1 MSINALFGI
10 AKSALTTS
18 QQALAVTGHNIANV
32 STPGYTRQE
41 AVLTEKRPINGAP
54 GQVGTGVQARE
65 IRRLVDTFLERQI
78 TDSHESVG
86 RLSVAQQELARLEQ
100 LFVGQEGQGLSGG
113 IAAFF
118 KAVQDVATNPSD
130 LSARAVLLSKAGALS
145 SQFNQTA
152 GALESTRQ
160 AFNAQVGLEISTVND
175 LSRRIAEL
183 NGEIARV
190 EVTGQNAN
198 DLRDQRG
205 LLINDLASHI
215 DISTLEQKSGEVS
228 VFIARGLVLVDG
240 HISRRL
246 AGVESADNN
255 GLLDVRYD
263 VGGNTATSVSN
274 LITNGRLKA
283 LLDLR
288 DETVPELLRS
298 VDSLAG
304 SLSNE
309 VNQLHRQGYGLDGT
323 TGNSLFSSPAVTTH
337 AAGTNVGTATVGSSA
352 IAASSLLTF
361 HDYEI
366 QFASGSIYSIV
377 DATTGA
383 SIKGNYTGTSI
394 AAPTVDAPLSIVT
407 GVNDQLTL
415 TVDGVASGTI
425 TLAGAATPGLAYTNG
440 ASVAA
445 VLQTKINADSALTA
459 AGKRVSVTYD
469 TTANRFV
476 ITSNTAQPTSSVNV
490 TGGTARASLGLVAG
504 TSTAASGTYGSP
516 QTFVIDG
523 ISVAVN
529 GAPVANDLLTVNS
542 RTNTARDLSVVLTNA
557 AKVAA
562 SASRSGLPGNGD
574 NAQAISSLQ
583 SQALVGLGQATP
595 DEFYRTTVGNLGVQ
609 AQVTERE
616 AQAQDV
622 VHEQLQTFRASV
634 SGVSLDQE
642 LVDLLKYQ
650 RMFEAASRLIVT
662 ADELLQTILA
672 MKR

>member
-1 MSINALFGI
+1 MSINGLFGI

-18 QQALAVTGHNIANV
+18 QQALAVTGHNISNV

-41 AVLTEKRPINGAP
+41 ALLTEKRPVNGAP
-54 GQVGTGVQARE
+54 GQIGTGVQATE
-65 IRRLVDTFLERQI
+65 IQRLVDTFLERRI

-100 LFVGQEGQGLSGG
+100 LLVGPDGQGLSGG
-113 IAAFF
+113 VAAFF

-130 LSARAVLLSKAGALS
+130 VSARAVLLSKADALS
-145 SQFNQTA
+145 SQFNQTS
-152 GALESTRQ
+152 GSLESTRQ
-160 AFNAQVGLEISTVND
+160 AFNTQIGLEISTIND
-175 LSRRIAEL
+175 LARRIAEL

-190 EVTGQNAN
+190 EVTGQDAN

-263 VGGNTATSVSN
+263 AGGNTATSLSN
-274 LITNGRLKA
+274 LISDGRLKA

-288 DETVPELLRS
+288 DGTVPELLRS

-323 TGNSLFSSPAVTTH
+323 MGNVLFSSLAVTTH
-337 AAGTNVGTATVGSSA
+337 AAGTNAGTASVGSSA
-352 IAASSLLTF
+352 IAANSLLTF

-366 QFASGSIYSIV
+366 QFTSGSTYSIV

-383 SIKGNYTGTSI
+383 SIRGNYAGTSI
-394 AAPTVDAPLSIVT
+394 AAPTIDAPLSIVT

-415 TVDGVASGTI
+415 TVDGVSSGTI
-425 TLAGAATPGLAYTNG
+425 TLAGAPSPGLAHTNG
-440 ASVAA
+440 ASLAA
-445 VLQTKINADSALTA
+445 ELQTKINADSALTA
-459 AGKRVSVTYD
+459 AGKRVTVTYD

-476 ITSNTAQPTSSVNV
+476 ITSNAAQPTSSVNV
-490 TGGTARASLGLVAG
+490 TGGTARAGLGLLAG

-516 QTFVIDG
+516 QTFIIDG
-523 ISVAVN
+523 ISVTVN
-529 GAPVANDLLTVNS
+529 GAPVANDLVTVNS
-542 RTNTARDLSVVLTNA
+542 RANAARDLGVVLTSA

-562 SASRSGLPGNGD
+562 SAGRSGLPGNGE
-574 NAQAISSLQ
+574 NAQAIASLQ

-609 AQVTERE
+609 AQATERE